1 MSNGLTRPGRIYLG
15 VVTVV
20 GWFALV
26 AQFVLMMDNRLAPVG
41 ESVVR
46 FFSYF
51 TILSNILVTVAATV
65 LVISPASR
73 RGKWLARASPQTAL
87 AVYIAVV
94 CLVYNLVLRP
104 VWDPQGLQRVVD
116 ELLHVVVPVLYI
128 LYWLVR
134 TQKSALRWR
143 NIPGWLIYPAVYAL
157 WILLWGELTAWYPYP
172 FMDVG
177 KLGYGEVLENSGLVV
192 LVFLMFSL
200 LPVAAG
206 KVAGRRAR
214 R

>member
-1 MSNGLTRPGRIYLG
+1 MTSLPARIYLSLLA
-15 VVTVV
+15 VT

-26 AQFVLMMDNRLAPVG
+26 AQFVLTMDNRMAPVG

-51 TILSNILVTVAATV
+51 TILSNILVTAGVTV
-65 LVISPASR
+65 LVFSPASP

-128 LYWLVR
+128 LFWLVR
-134 TQKSALRWR
+134 TRQSALQWR

-157 WILLWGELTAWYPYP
+157 WILLWGEFTDWYPYP

-192 LVFLMFSL
+192 LVFLLFSL

-206 KVAGRRAR
+206 KIAGRRAR